1 MASQESAPAGSATP
15 SAQVGNAFVQQFF
28 LILHQSPELVH
39 RFYQENSKLGRPEA
53 KGEMSTISTLQA
65 INEKILSMDYT
76 DYRAQIKTVDAQK
89 SLNGGVLVL
98 VTGYLFGKD
107 NVKRDFAQT
116 FFLATQVKGYY
127 VLNDI
132 FRYVEE
138 GDQEQQS
145 FTNESDAPLSAVDD
159 IISSQEHHVPEQTA
173 AEEED
178 EVSQEE
184 VYDPSEHDEAS
195 AVDEEDPVEEVINE
209 VPTALP
215 PAVVDP
221 VPSIGQEQKMSYA
234 SIVRVMKENAAPV
247 SSAADCHSIYIKNLP
262 LNATPA
268 QLEEAFQKFGSIRP
282 SGIQVRSNK
291 LQGFCFGFVE
301 FEVPTAVQSAIE
313 VNCNSDLLF
322 HF

>member
-15 SAQVGNAFVQQFF
+15 SAQVVGNAFVQQFF

-39 RFYQENSKLGRPEA
+39 RFYQESSKLGRPEA

-145 FTNESDAPLSAVDD
+145 FTNESDEPLSAVDGITSSLQLIH

-173 AEEED
+173 AVEEED

-184 VYDPSEHDEAS
+184 VYDPSEHDETS

-221 VPSIGQEQKMSYA
+221 VPSIGLEQKMSYA
-234 SIVRVMKENAAPV
+234 SIV
-247 SSAADCHSIYIKNLP
+247 SAHHSIYIKNLP

-313 VNCNSDLLF
+313 VNCNRDLLF